1 MLRITVVL
9 LANNAV
15 NMQQFANNAAI
26 IKTVNSAKN
35 SAIAELQKAGGS
47 KCFLIPTSWACV
59 GYSLIFHT
67 LNRTIPVQQSL
78 L

>member
-1 MLRITVVL
+1 MVL

-47 KCFLIPTSWACV
+47 NCTQDKVP
-59 GYSLIFHT
+59 
-67 LNRTIPVQQSL
+67 
-78 L
+78 

>member
-1 MLRITVVL
+1 MKTRSCGMLRITVVL

-47 KCFLIPTSWACV
+47 N
-59 GYSLIFHT
+59 YSIFH
-67 LNRTIPVQQSL
+67 PF
-78 L
+78 